1 MKINTLAIVGCGKLA
16 EIVVD
21 ALIGGM
27 LPNYR
32 LIGTLSRTI
41 DKAQYLANK
50 INDVQIDYQCYAF
63 ESMDD
68 LLALKANYI
77 VESATPDVFKKFA
90 LRALENGSSLV
101 PLSIGAFADEKFYA
115 EVQKVAL
122 ENDVKVFIP
131 SGSIGG
137 LDVMR
142 TASLMGETK
151 VKFSAQKSQNALR
164 HTKVYDELLETE
176 SREVFC
182 GNAIGAIGL
191 FPTQV
196 NVAVATSLATIGPEN
211 VEVSINST
219 PNYVGDR
226 HVITIKNEQ
235 IDATL
240 DIYSATSEIAGWSV
254 VNTLRNIVS
263 PIVF

>member
-1 MKINTLAIVGCGKLA
+1 MKIKTLVIVGCGKLA

-21 ALIGGM
+21 ALINDL

-32 LIGTLSRTI
+32 LIGTLSRTV
-41 DKAQYLANK
+41 DKAQYLADK
-50 INDVQIDYQCYAF
+50 INSVQKDYQCNAF
-63 ESMDD
+63 NTMNE

-77 VESATPDVFKKFA
+77 VETANPDVLKGFA
-90 LRALENGSSLV
+90 LNALEYGSSIV
-101 PLSIGAFADEKFYA
+101 PLSIGAFADELFYA
-115 EVQKVAL
+115 EVKKVAL
-122 ENDVKVFIP
+122 QNDVKVYIP

-151 VKFSAQKSQNALR
+151 VKFSAEKSHKTLL
-164 HTKVYDELLETE
+164 HTKAYDKSLETE
-176 SREVFC
+176 KREVFN
-182 GNAIGAIGL
+182 GNAKEAIAL

-196 NVAVATSLATIGPEN
+196 NVAVATSLATVGPEN
-211 VEVSINST
+211 IEVSINST

-226 HVITIKNEQ
+226 HVITIKNKQ

-240 DIYSATSEIAGWSV
+240 DIYSETSDIAGWSI
-254 VNTLRNIVS
+254 VNTLRNIAS